1 MREVTARYNA
11 INESERPLYANLRA
25 YILCSYFQWSSVLR
39 DWYDDQ
45 KVFYDLATG
54 TCNTAN
60 PPNIAGTCSDYETVS
75 LRIQLS

>member
-1 MREVTARYNA
+1 MFCVMPQVTVVTPARCMRPMLMPAKF
-11 INESERPLYANLRA
+11 
-25 YILCSYFQWSSVLR
+25 CSYFQWSSVLR